1 MPRFTAMKQ
10 PKALARLTSLDQRL
24 SGWVI
29 GVMRMVVGVL
39 WLANLEWKRPAD
51 FGFDAKNGLYKYVD
65 SAVRLPVWKPYAWFV
80 ENVVM
85 KQYRFFGW
93 VTLLTEM
100 SLAALLIIGFKTRWV
115 ALVGAGMSIS
125 IALSVLN
132 YDKSYEWPWSYYLMF
147 AIHLLLWAVAAGRH
161 LGVDGALEHGRTG
174 ATRTWIAVGAL
185 AVVAGAVGWLV
196 ARDGDFF
203 AEQGQR
209 VAWKYETNVL
219 WFNQFSA
226 LLTLLLGVLLI
237 VGAVSKIRALVLIP
251 GVVSALLVL
260 QVLAQWRYNRGQWTG
275 GFTGATGATAGLW
288 LAIAVAVLTTFR
300 RAERAD

>member
-1 MPRFTAMKQ
+1 MKQ
-10 PKALARLTSLDQRL
+10 PQALSRLTSLDDKL
-24 SGWVI
+24 SGWAI
-29 GVMRMVVGVL
+29 GAMRIVVGVL

-51 FGFDAKNGLYKYVD
+51 FGFELKNGLYKYID
-65 SAVRLPVWKPYAWFV
+65 SAVRLPVWKPYAWFA

-100 SLAALLIIGFKTRWV
+100 TLAALLIVGFKTRWI
-115 ALVGAGMSIS
+115 ALLGAGLSIS

-132 YDKSYEWPWSYYLMF
+132 YDKAYEWPWSYYLMF
-147 AIHLLLWAVAAGRH
+147 AIHMLLWAVGAGNH
-161 LGVDGALEHGRTG
+161 LGVDGALKKGVAG
-174 ATRTWIAVGAL
+174 ATQTWTAIGGL
-185 AVVAGAVGWLV
+185 GVVAGLVGWLV

-203 AEQGQR
+203 AEQGQK

-226 LLTLLLGVLLI
+226 LLTLALGVMLI
-237 VGAVSKIRALVLIP
+237 VGAITKIRALVIVP
-251 GVVSALLVL
+251 GVLSALLVV
-260 QVLAQWRYNRGQWTG
+260 QVLAQWRYNKGEWTG

-288 LAIAVAVLTTFR
+288 LAMAVATLVMVR
-300 RAERAD
+300 HSARAKL

>member
-1 MPRFTAMKQ
+1 MKQ

-260 QVLAQWRYNRGQWTG
+260 QVLVQWRYNNGQWTG

-288 LAIAVAVLTTFR
+288 LAIAVAVLATFR